1 MITNCV
7 LSKYIK
13 LDFITINLS
22 ITYLYI
28 FIILQ
33 SSNLYAQKLNC
44 NWFDSSLCSIF
55 LNKHINL
62 LPIEKK
68 LESEVDVQL
77 FSSPILVD
85 LNNDCIPE
93 ILVGGKDANE
103 IYIINS
109 TSGKIISKISTF
121 FFNSDSPT
129 PFAVADV
136 DNDGIPEIVVAITWY
151 FSIPINYRGKLIC
164 YNLDGTIKW
173 VSNERYDLNQAF
185 QESGSPAFA
194 DFNQDGFTEVYIH
207 NSIFNAQSGFKLI
220 DGGNFGIGKQS
231 IFDAYSTTITI
242 AAQLDDETN
251 DLELAAG
258 YTIYKISISNLNGIS
273 GNSIIAN
280 NIQINNEYRDGFTSI
295 ADVDRDGALDV
306 IVTSAGLNDVLIYCY
321 SLKNGTLIKLAST
334 TITDPIHR
342 IGPAVIGD
350 LTGNGL
356 VSIVFNCP
364 NKLYCFKYNGTF
376 ILQKEWELKV
386 EDLSGFSCLT
396 LFDLDNDNKKEI
408 IYRDEGYLRIIASD
422 GNVPT
427 QIAIIFCPASSIQ
440 EGPILGDLDN
450 SKKSKICV
458 TCYNFDS
465 TYYKLFIF
473 GPPDSL
479 PGWAPAR
486 GIWNQYNYH
495 VLNINDDLTVPRV
508 QKNNATYKNGKY
520 NNFYVQES
528 LVDSN
533 GYYKRPAASLFGMMD
548 CIQYDPIT
556 DLYSVDFSL
565 FNKKNASHAADS
577 GLSVAF
583 YNGNPELGAP
593 LLGIYRTGQT
603 LAAGDSLLNLVFQF
617 SASGLKHLFMVINT
631 QRNASGSF
639 NDADFIL
646 NECDYTDNFFSTL
659 ELPSIIKTDTF
670 ICQNSSFRFFD
681 STLTVPGFY
690 FHSFTNSKG
699 CDSIVYILNL
709 KHLDT
714 SQTHIRVFACDSL
727 IWNGMHLDSSGLYS
741 HVLFNQ
747 FGCDSSLILDLQL
760 MHSSSSSL
768 TATACDSFYWN
779 QQFYLNSGQFVVATT
794 NSVGCDSM
802 AVLNLI
808 IHHADTSFSTQTV
821 CDSFFWNGSWL
832 YKTGIYSFNSINQF
846 NCDSL
851 AVLDL
856 KIDSVIHSFQSIQ
869 SCDSL
874 IWNNTLYKASGQYLF
889 NTLSTLGCDS
899 MAHLDLQLNHSNQS
913 NLRVTACDSFLWN
926 GLFYTQDGLYSKLT
940 QNAAGCDSLAFLDLT
955 IHAASQSLDSITS
968 CNSYFWNDSSYHQS
982 GLYTFKSQNVYGCDS
997 LAMLQL
1003 VILAS
1008 DSTIFTNTVCD
1019 SLIWNGSTL
1028 QSSGDYTFTTKNK
1041 LGCDSTIF
1049 LKLSVN
1055 HASRSDLSFSVCDSL
1070 LFNGQILRNSGN
1082 YLFKLLNA
1090 QACDSLVSVQLHIL
1104 SDFHSDTVEVC
1115 DSLVWPVN
1123 GNVYTQSGIYQQHF
1137 INQYACDSS
1146 FRLNLL
1152 IHPSFIHID
1161 SVKSCDP
1168 FLWLPKQQQLSSS
1181 GDYVASFQSVAGCDS
1196 IIKLHLNIL
1205 PDFEFTDSV
1214 YTQDV
1219 FTWKVNQQRYS
1230 ASGIYRQNFLSS
1242 LGCDSIHW
1250 LVLTINKDLQ
1260 IYYPN
1265 VINTSSQQNDHFNL
1279 FIFGQQAIIDDLS
1292 IFDRWGNLIW
1302 QTIQLVPNDT
1312 QQGWNGKSNEQFV
1325 LPGVYVWNARIKLQD
1340 GSVILK
1346 SGDLTVVR

>member
-1 MITNCV
+1 MLMRFFLKNVLHFIIFTNCIPIV
-7 LSKYIK
+7 FGQVYSCHFNDTSK
-13 LDFITINLS
+13 
-22 ITYLYI
+22 
-28 FIILQ
+28 
-33 SSNLYAQKLNC
+33 C
-44 NWFDSSLCSIF
+44 F
-55 LNKHINL
+55 LNFQYQNSKLI
-62 LPIEKK
+62 IEKK
-68 LESEVDVQL
+68 
-77 FSSPILVD
+77 FSSKENISIYLKPLLIDMDQDCIPDFVTVDINFDKILIIDSNNGQTKWQIATPRIQWFAGSLVSTDVDADGSPDIFILTEGFGSNPGNLKSKIICYNSFGQIKWISDKRVD
-85 LNNDCIPE
+85 LN
-93 ILVGGKDANE
+93 
-103 IYIINS
+103 IIDEKM
-109 TSGKIISKISTF
+109 GCL
-121 FFNSDSPT
+121 
-129 PFAVADV
+129 A
-136 DNDGIPEIVVAITWY
+136 
-151 FSIPINYRGKLIC
+151 L
-164 YNLDGTIKW
+164 
-173 VSNERYDLNQAF
+173 
-185 QESGSPAFA
+185 A
-194 DFNQDGFTEVYIH
+194 DFNQDGIPEIYIR
-207 NSIFNAQSGFKLI
+207 NKIFNAQTGVQLAE
-220 DGGNFGIGKQS
+220 GGNNGIGMKQNS
-231 IFDAYSTTITI
+231 NYNPFPITI
-242 AAQLDDETN
+242 AAQLDNDTT

-258 YTIYKISISNLNGIS
+258 YTIYKVNLTNLNGMS
-273 GNSIIAN
+273 GNTMLPI
-280 NIQINNEYRDGFTSI
+280 NIQINNSYLDGYTSI
-295 ADVDRDGALDV
+295 ADINQDKKLDV
-306 IVTSAGLNDVLIYCY
+306 IVSYPGLTNEALVYAYTL
-321 SLKNGTLIKLAST
+321 SNGIPTLIAQASPPG
-334 TITDPIHR
+334 TIDY
-342 IGPAVIGD
+342 IGPALISDIGPLSKPSIIFNRASSMYAYEYD
-350 LTGNGL
+350 GTQTFNLKWVLPTTDSSGTTGLTSFDFNNDGIQE
-356 VSIVFNCP
+356 IVH
-364 NKLYCFKYNGTF
+364 
-376 ILQKEWELKV
+376 
-386 EDLSGFSCLT
+386 
-396 LFDLDNDNKKEI
+396 
-408 IYRDEGYLRIIASD
+408 RDETSLNIIDGSIIPPQIIASYPCLS
-422 GNVPT
+422 GTWNET
-427 QIAIIFCPASSIQ
+427 
-440 EGPILGDLDN
+440 PIVGDFKNLGESN
-450 SKKSKICV
+450 ICV
-458 TCYNFDS
+458 ACGIVPDDNIG
-465 TYYKLFIF
+465 KLTIF

-548 CIQYDPIT
+548 CIQYDPLT

-593 LLGIYRTGQT
+593 LLGIYHTGQS
-603 LAAGDSLLNLVFQF
+603 LAAGDSLLNLVFRF

-681 STLTVPGFY
+681 TTLTVPGFH

-699 CDSIVYILNL
+699 CDSIVHILIL
-709 KHLDT
+709 KLRDT
-714 SQTHIRVFACDSL
+714 SQTLIQVFACDSL

-741 HVLFNQ
+741 HVLSNQ

-808 IHHADTSFSTQTV
+808 IHQADTSFSTQTA

-832 YKTGIYSFNSINQF
+832 YKTGIYSFNSFNQF

-856 KIDSVIHSFQSIQ
+856 QIDSVIHSFQSIQ

-874 IWNNTLYKASGQYLF
+874 IWNNTLYKASGQYQY

-899 MAHLDLQLNHSNQS
+899 VAHLNLQLNHSNQS
-913 NLRVTACDSFLWN
+913 HLRVTACDSFLWN

-955 IHAASQSLDSITS
+955 IHVATQSLDSITS

-1008 DSTIFTNTVCD
+1008 DSTIFTKTVCD

-1028 QSSGDYTFTTKNK
+1028 QASGDYTFTTKNK

-1070 LFNGQILRNSGN
+1070 LINGQILRNSGN

-1196 IIKLHLNIL
+1196 IIKLHLDIL

-1279 FIFGQQAIIDDLS
+1279 FVFGQQAIIDDLS

-1340 GSVILK
+1340 GSIILK

>member
-1 MITNCV
+1 MIIMRIV
-7 LSKYIK
+7 LR
-13 LDFITINLS
+13 
-22 ITYLYI
+22 YI
-28 FIILQ
+28 FTFILLLLIHFIYCQ
-33 SSNLYAQKLNC
+33 NKNC
-44 NWFDSSLCSIF
+44 IGLDSSFCFSSEIF
-55 LNKHINL
+55 QKSVLT
-62 LPIEKK
+62 IEKK
-68 LESEVDVQL
+68 LESLDNVSIKLTPLSADMNQ
-77 FSSPILVD
+77 
-85 LNNDCIPE
+85 DCIPE
-93 ILVGGKDANE
+93 LIAVNDLNNE
-103 IYIINS
+103 ILIIDIY
-109 TSGKIISKISTF
+109 TGQTILKIST
-121 FFNSDSPT
+121 PVIEW
-129 PFAVADV
+129 FAGSLLIADV
-136 DNDGIPEIVVAITWY
+136 DVDGKIDIVIKTKGFGPNPSNIADRI
-151 FSIPINYRGKLIC
+151 IC
-164 YNLDGTIKW
+164 YNSTGSIKW
-173 VSNERYDLNQAF
+173 ISDQRVDINFLEEKGGCLAI
-185 QESGSPAFA
+185 A
-194 DFNQDGFTEVYIH
+194 DFNQDGMSEIYIR
-207 NSIFNAQSGFKLI
+207 NKIFNGQTGIQIA
-220 DGGNFGIGKQS
+220 DGGTNGIGMKQNSNYKPFPVS
-231 IFDAYSTTITI
+231 IAG
-242 AAQLDDETN
+242 QLDADTT

-258 YTIYKISISNLNGIS
+258 YTVYKIIISNPNGMA
-273 GNSIIAN
+273 GNSMVPS
-280 NIQINNEYRDGFTSI
+280 NIQVDNSFLDGYTSLADIN
-295 ADVDRDGALDV
+295 ADNMLDV
-306 IVTSAGLNDVLIYCY
+306 IVTYPGLNNEALVYAY
-321 SLKNGTLIKLAST
+321 TFSNGNPTLIAKAYPPG
-334 TITDPIHR
+334 TIDY
-342 IGPAVIGD
+342 IGPPLICSLGPSRSPSILFNRVKNLFSYRYDGSSIFKLEWALPTADSSGT
-350 LTGNGL
+350 TGITAFDFNNDGIL
-356 VSIVFNCP
+356 EIVHRDEKSLN
-364 NKLYCFKYNGTF
+364 
-376 ILQKEWELKV
+376 II
-386 EDLSGFSCLT
+386 DGFS
-396 LFDLDNDNKKEI
+396 FPPK
-408 IYRDEGYLRIIASD
+408 IIASIPCLS
-422 GNVPT
+422 GTWN
-427 QIAIIFCPASSIQ
+427 
-440 EGPILGDLDN
+440 EMPIVGDIRN
-450 SKKSKICV
+450 SGQSNICV
-458 TCYNFDS
+458 SCGSIPYDNTG
-465 TYYKLFIF
+465 KLTIF
-473 GPPDSL
+473 GSADSSA
-479 PGWAPAR
+479 PWAPAR

-548 CIQYDPIT
+548 CIQYDPLT

-583 YNGNPELGAP
+583 YNGNPKLGAP
-593 LLGIYRTGQT
+593 LLGIYHTGQS

-681 STLTVPGFY
+681 STLTVTGFH

-699 CDSIVYILNL
+699 CDSIVHILNL
-709 KHLDT
+709 KLRDT
-714 SQTHIRVFACDSL
+714 SQTHIQVFACDSL

-794 NSVGCDSM
+794 NAVGCDSM
-802 AVLNLI
+802 AILNLI
-808 IHHADTSFSTQTV
+808 IHQSDTSFSTQTV

-851 AVLDL
+851 ALLDL
-856 KIDSVIHSFQSIQ
+856 NIDSVIHSFQSIQ

-874 IWNNTLYKASGQYLF
+874 TWNNTLYKASGQYLF

-899 MAHLDLQLNHSNQS
+899 VAHLDLQLHHSNQS
-913 NLRVTACDSFLWN
+913 YLRVTACDSFLWN
-926 GLFYTQDGLYSKLT
+926 GLFYTQDGLYSTLT

-955 IHAASQSLDSITS
+955 IHVATQSLESITS

-997 LAMLQL
+997 LVMLQL

-1019 SLIWNGSTL
+1019 SLIWNGSAL

-1104 SDFHSDTVEVC
+1104 SDFNSDTVEVC

-1168 FLWLPKQQQLSSS
+1168 FLWLPNQQHLSSS

-1196 IIKLHLNIL
+1196 IIKLHLDIL

-1250 LVLTINKDLQ
+1250 LVLTINKYLQ

-1279 FIFGQQAIIDDLS
+1279 FVFGQQAIIDDLS

-1346 SGDLTVVR
+1346 SGNLTVVR